1 VKTLGEAT
9 GLVSRAASALRE
21 AISLGELA
29 PGSLYSVNQVATEL
43 GISRTPVREA
53 ILGLADVG
61 LVQIERNR
69 GFRVVVPD
77 HKHVKDILEL
87 RLLLEVPAA
96 RLAVLAGSE
105 LLTRQLAAEFDAM
118 LLAARDNDE
127 VGFMRHDRGF
137 HAAILQ
143 GTGNQL
149 LVSVV
154 AGLRDGILSLGA
166 STAGRSRSLRDIA
179 VEHLPLLDAVRAGD
193 PAAAEAAL
201 RDHLE
206 HTRDLLL
213 SQSVAR
219 FTTA

>member
-1 VKTLGEAT
+1 MRTLDEST
-9 GLVSRAASALRE
+9 SLVGQAAAALRE
-21 AISLGELA
+21 AISSGELVA
-29 PGSLYSVNQVATEL
+29 GSLYSVNQVATQL

-53 ILGLADVG
+53 ILGLADGG

-77 HKHVKDILEL
+77 NQHVRDILDL
-87 RLLLEVPAA
+87 RLMLEPPAA
-96 RLAVLAGSE
+96 RRAVDGGSAALARRLEAE
-105 LLTRQLAAEFDAM
+105 LDAM
-118 LLAARDNDE
+118 LLAARDDDE
-127 VGFMRHDRGF
+127 TAFMRHDRGF

-179 VEHLPLLDAVRAGD
+179 EEHRPLLDAVWAAN
-193 PAAAEAAL
+193 PAAAEIAM

-213 SQSVAR
+213 GQPDAP
-219 FTTA
+219 AG